1 MGARNIRKD
10 QKRKNKEMRKSMR
23 GRGIMRKIRISTQ
36 KEGLKSRKM
45 RARNI
50 RKNLKKKKEDRES
63 IGQGYYE
70 ED

>member
-1 MGARNIRKD
+1 MG
-10 QKRKNKEMRKSMR
+10 
-23 GRGIMRKIRISTQ
+23 GRGIMRKIRISIR

-45 RARNI
+45 RAKKI
-50 RKNLKKKKEDRES
+50 RKILKKKEDGES